1 MPNPFPGMNP
11 WLENPALWS
20 DVHFRLI
27 AALARY
33 LSPLVSP
40 RYFVAVESQ
49 AYIAAGSATSSA
61 SPSVARYPDVS
72 IVQTRE
78 AQPEYGQSSAE
89 TLCAAMP
96 YQVEVPVPDVIEETY
111 LEIRETGAEQIVAVI
126 EVLSPTNKRPGAGR
140 QKYERKRLEILGTST
155 HLIEIDL
162 LCAWAPMPVI
172 GAALASHYRVLVRR
186 GTQGN
191 QATLYPFN
199 VRDAIPTFNLPLQA
213 GDVEPMI
220 DLKLLLDQVYAEA
233 RYDLRIHYDHAPI
246 PPLSEADR
254 QWAEEIL
261 NVALTKTASSGQIIQ
276 EENHAQ

>member
-1 MPNPFPGMNP
+1 MSNPFPGMNP

-20 DVHFRLI
+20 DVHFRII

-49 AYIAAGSATSSA
+49 AYIAAGSAASSA
-61 SPSVARYPDVS
+61 SPSTARYPDVS
-72 IVQTRE
+72 VVQTRE
-78 AQPEYGQSSAE
+78 AASDYGRSSAG
-89 TLCAAMP
+89 TLLAAAP

-111 LEIRETGAEQIVAVI
+111 LEIREAGAEQIIAVI
-126 EVLSPTNKRPGAGR
+126 EILSPTNKRPGAGR
-140 QKYERKRLEILGTST
+140 QKYERKRLEILGTHT

-162 LCAWAPMPVI
+162 LRAWPPMPVI
-172 GAALASHYRVLVRR
+172 GAALASDYRILVRR

-199 VRDAIPTFNLPLQA
+199 VRDAIPTFDLPLQT
-213 GDVEPMI
+213 GDVEPTI
-220 DLKLLLDQVYAEA
+220 DVKLLLDQVYAEA
-233 RYDLRIHYDHAPI
+233 RYDLRIRYDHAPV

-261 NVALTKTASSGQIIQ
+261 NVTLAKGGES
-276 EENHAQ
+276 